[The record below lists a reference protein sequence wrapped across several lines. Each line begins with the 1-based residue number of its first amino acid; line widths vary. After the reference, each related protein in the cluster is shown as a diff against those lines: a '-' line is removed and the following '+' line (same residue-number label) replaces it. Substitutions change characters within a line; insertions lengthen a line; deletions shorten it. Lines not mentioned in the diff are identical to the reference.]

1 MDHLY
6 RARSSKRQAE
16 IDAAVQETSTA
27 DMERARKACD
37 AIFRGRYF
45 DFDELKE
52 KHPQAYRVTML
63 FVTDA
68 EVA

>member
-6 RARSSKRQAE
+6 RARSRKRQAE
-16 IDAAVQETSTA
+16 IDTAVQGTSKA

-37 AIFRGRYF
+37 AIFRGYYF
-45 DFDELKE
+45 DFDELEE
-52 KHPQAYRVTML
+52 KHPQAYRVAML

-68 EVA
+68 EIA